1 MSHEKE
7 NSALMARLY
16 LQVILLVSL
25 SAGNGI
31 AYGNT
36 TTTEALTVYENA
48 ASKAFSSLRTLNFD
62 WCQEPDLD
70 KIEGTIRVTGSPIPK
85 EVVEFKNR
93 ETLSHY
99 MIDRYKDGRVKAL
112 SELDKYSN
120 LTGTMFS
127 WYSSGEFLGC
137 AELKLEKHHGPS
149 VARYRNGTPK
159 AYAEFY
165 NGEQSGAELRF
176 DEQFN
181 LVRYANYLG
190 GQMHGIAFFW
200 SSSGHLIG
208 VSEYERGKLVNELLS
223 IDKFEEIHF
232 MDHRH

>member
-1 MSHEKE
+1 
-7 NSALMARLY
+7 MARLY
-16 LQVILLVSL
+16 LQLILLVSL
-25 SAGNGI
+25 PMGNDISYGDATTI
-31 AYGNT
+31 KTLTAY
-36 TTTEALTVYENA
+36 EDA
-48 ASKAFSSLRTLNFD
+48 ASKAFSSLQTLDFD
-62 WCQEPDLD
+62 WCQAPDLD
-70 KIEGTIRVTGSPIPK
+70 KIEGAIRVTGSPIPK
-85 EVVEFKNR
+85 EIVKLKIR
-93 ETLSHY
+93 GTLSHY

-137 AELKLEKHHGPS
+137 AELELEKHHGPS
-149 VARYRNGTPK
+149 VARYRKGTPK
-159 AYAEFY
+159 AYAEFH

-200 SSSGHLIG
+200 SSSGLLIG
-208 VSEYERGKLVNELLS
+208 VSEYEKGRLINELLS

-232 MDHRH
+232 MDHQH